1 MPPVLSGGIGNHCEL
16 LVSQQI
22 LIPACLDEVAA
33 ELVVEYLLGLIGLE
47 RCYDLLVGLQL
58 VRILEVSGTR
68 CDQVPVL
75 LDVQLVILVDGVL
88 GLKAEIQCVVAV
100 YDSCGNVSQCGR
112 DYVSLQLLDGD
123 LGVVGLDV
131 VDGRVELGTV
141 LQLDQA
147 RKKIGMIFQHFN
159 LMPSRTVAGN
169 VAYPLRG
176 SGLSK
181 QQIEEK
187 VQRLL
192 DLVGIGDKAEAYPK
206 QLSGGQKQR
215 VAIARALANDPNVL
229 LCDEATSALDPQTT
243 KAILQL
249 LKHLNETLG
258 ITVVIITHEMAV
270 VKEICHR
277 VAVMEHGKVV
287 ESGEVFNIFANP
299 REDITKNFIHTT
311 SNLRKIE
318 ELIAEDSPVVKLNPG
333 ELIVRL
339 SYIQR
344 NVSEPLISTV
354 SRKFDI
360 VLNIIFSD
368 IAIVQDAPIGGTVA
382 IISGSRDQITQAIA
396 YLSEKNVG
404 VEVIKDARVSE

>member
-1 MPPVLSGGIGNHCEL
+1 MIELSHISKEFVSGKRTVHAVQDVSLTIDKGEIFGIIGFSGAGKST
-16 LVSQQI
+16 LVRCI
-22 LIPACLDEVAA
+22 NL
-33 ELVVEYLLGLIGLE
+33 LE
-47 RCYDLLVGLQL
+47 RPA
-58 VRILEVSGTR
+58 SGK
-68 CDQVPVL
+68 
-75 LDVQLVILVDGVL
+75 VIVDGQDML
-88 GLKAEIQCVVAV
+88 
-100 YDSCGNVSQCGR
+100 
-112 DYVSLQLLDGD
+112 SLSAK
-123 LGVVGLDV
+123 
-131 VDGRVELGTV
+131 ELR
-141 LQLDQA
+141 QA

-181 QQIEEK
+181 QQIAEK

-318 ELIAEDSPVVKLNPG
+318 ELIAEDSPVVKLQSGRAYRAP
-333 ELIVRL
+333 ELHSAQCIRAAHL
-339 SYIQR
+339 DGIAQIRYCAQHHLFGYRHRAGCAYRRHGSHHQR
-344 NVSEPLISTV
+344 
-354 SRKFDI
+354 R
-360 VLNIIFSD
+360 
-368 IAIVQDAPIGGTVA
+368 A
-382 IISGSRDQITQAIA
+382 
-396 YLSEKNVG
+396 
-404 VEVIKDARVSE
+404 

>member
-1 MPPVLSGGIGNHCEL
+1 MIELSHISKEFVSGKRTVHAVQDVSLTIDKGEIFGMIGFSGAGKST
-16 LVSQQI
+16 LVRCI
-22 LIPACLDEVAA
+22 NL
-33 ELVVEYLLGLIGLE
+33 LE
-47 RCYDLLVGLQL
+47 RPT
-58 VRILEVSGTR
+58 SGK
-68 CDQVPVL
+68 
-75 LDVQLVILVDGVL
+75 VIVDGQDML
-88 GLKAEIQCVVAV
+88 
-100 YDSCGNVSQCGR
+100 
-112 DYVSLQLLDGD
+112 SLSAK
-123 LGVVGLDV
+123 
-131 VDGRVELGTV
+131 ELR
-141 LQLDQA
+141 QA

-181 QQIEEK
+181 QQIAEK

-299 REDITKNFIHTT
+299 REDITKSFIHTT

-333 ELIVRL
+333 EFIVRL

-344 NVSEPLISTV
+344 NVSEPLIST
-354 SRKFDI
+354 

-382 IISGSRDQITQAIA
+382 IISGEREQITQAIA

>member
-1 MPPVLSGGIGNHCEL
+1 M
-16 LVSQQI
+16 
-22 LIPACLDEVAA
+22 
-33 ELVVEYLLGLIGLE
+33 
-47 RCYDLLVGLQL
+47 
-58 VRILEVSGTR
+58 
-68 CDQVPVL
+68 
-75 LDVQLVILVDGVL
+75 
-88 GLKAEIQCVVAV
+88 
-100 YDSCGNVSQCGR
+100 
-112 DYVSLQLLDGD
+112 
-123 LGVVGLDV
+123 
-131 VDGRVELGTV
+131 
-141 LQLDQA
+141 
-147 RKKIGMIFQHFN
+147 
-159 LMPSRTVAGN
+159 
-169 VAYPLRG
+169 
-176 SGLSK
+176 
-181 QQIEEK
+181 
-187 VQRLL
+187 
-192 DLVGIGDKAEAYPK
+192 
-206 QLSGGQKQR
+206 
-215 VAIARALANDPNVL
+215 L

-318 ELIAEDSPVVKLNPG
+318 ELIAEDSPVVKL
-333 ELIVRL
+333 IVRL

-368 IAIVQDAPIGGTVA
+368 IAIVQNAPIGGTVA